1 MIIIYP
7 FILSIFLIS
16 SIFNKSVRMGH
27 FYRLGFKYPPKIS
40 NRSIWIHAA
49 SVGEVVVVKEVIEN
63 FISVGYSIYL
73 STTTS
78 TGHEMASKMYDDNVI
93 IFYNSLDASIF
104 VRRLIKI
111 ISPKYMIIVEIE
123 IWPSLI
129 YEIQKK
135 DIPLY
140 LINGRIGFKELK
152 GYENPI
158 AKAFLKNYY
167 KLYTKILAQSEI
179 DKKNM
184 ITIGMPT
191 NLITVTG
198 NLKYD
203 IEYKI
208 LKEKYDIINNIIP
221 KDKYIIVIGSSHENE
236 EELFLQ
242 AISDANIKDKVYVV
256 IVPRNITR
264 GKDIQNIAKKYN
276 YNLSLYTHKDE
287 ITEDGIII
295 DIIGELLY
303 WYKSSDIVI
312 MGGSFSKN
320 IQGHNILEAIY
331 FKKPVIV
338 GPYMSN
344 FDEIS
349 NYMKESVFT
358 SDDDIKKLSKI
369 INNCYNDRK
378 SSKALGIKANKLL
391 SQNKGA
397 SMRTID
403 IIKSL

>member
-1 MIIIYP
+1 MFLINFIYNLIIILIYP
-7 FILSIFLIS
+7 FILSVFLIS
-16 SIFNKSVRMGH
+16 SIFNKSVRTGH

-63 FISVGYSIYL
+63 FISDGYSIYL
-73 STTTS
+73 STTTA
-78 TGHEMASKMYDDNVI
+78 TGHEMASKMYDENVI
-93 IFYNSLDASIF
+93 IFYNSLDISFF
-104 VRRLIKI
+104 VKRLIKI

-135 DIPLY
+135 NIPLY

-184 ITIGMPT
+184 ITIGMPP
-191 NLITVTG
+191 NIITVTG

-242 AISDANIKDKVYVV
+242 AISDANIKDKVYIV

-331 FKKPVIV
+331 FQKPVIV

-344 FDEIS
+344 FHEIS

-358 SDDDIKKLSKI
+358 SHDDIKKLSKI
-369 INNCYNDRK
+369 INN
-378 SSKALGIKANKLL
+378 
-391 SQNKGA
+391 
-397 SMRTID
+397 
-403 IIKSL
+403 